1 MCFLILGQSVGLQ
14 KKKITRSLGIGG
26 PGTPGWRLIKV
37 NTHIF
42 GLTKCTIYCKN
53 VLVFVPVFLYTVTM
67 LISQIKRIISSEN
80 GLTASL
86 IFFLGKCQK
95 SGSVGRRL
103 PWVPGFF
110 SRATRSFVSSA
121 AGRHVFGR
129 RLFKTWPKPE
139 TAHEKPLAPRVED
152 AKLWKKEDGVSKERW
167 LILYKCFTVRGNCR
181 CWSQTFFCN
190 SQETRQEISFK

>member
-1 MCFLILGQSVGLQ
+1 MRFLILGQSVGLQ
-14 KKKITRSLGIGG
+14 KKNHTKSRTL
-26 PGTPGWRLIKV
+26 KV
-37 NTHIF
+37 NIHIF

-80 GLTASL
+80 SLTTSL
-86 IFFLGKCQK
+86 LFFPGKCQK

-121 AGRHVFGR
+121 AGRHVFGQ
-129 RLFKTWPKPE
+129 RLFKTWPKLE
-139 TAHEKPLAPRVED
+139 TAHEKPLAPRVDD

-190 SQETRQEISFK
+190 SHETRQEISFK

>member
-1 MCFLILGQSVGLQ
+1 MFLFLFLFFSILFLCSFL
-14 KKKITRSLGIGG
+14 
-26 PGTPGWRLIKV
+26 RLKELFQV
-37 NTHIF
+37 KMVQ
-42 GLTKCTIYCKN
+42 LRRY
-53 VLVFVPVFLYTVTM
+53 
-67 LISQIKRIISSEN
+67 
-80 GLTASL
+80 
-86 IFFLGKCQK
+86 FFFFGKCQK

-103 PWVPGFF
+103 PWVPGFY

-129 RLFKTWPKPE
+129 RLFQTWPKPE
-139 TAHEKPLAPRVED
+139 TAHEKPLAPRVDD
-152 AKLWKKEDGVSKERW
+152 AKLWKKEDGLSKERW